1 MKSNFRNFTGGSVV
15 ENPPANAG
23 AINEPGGSIPG
34 PGRFHMLRGFAHA
47 PQLLNQRR
55 KPTGQNYW
63 AHAP

>member
-1 MKSNFRNFTGGSVV
+1 MKSNFKNFTGDSVV

-23 AINEPGGSIPG
+23 DITEPGGSTPG

-47 PQLLNQRR
+47 PQLVNQRW